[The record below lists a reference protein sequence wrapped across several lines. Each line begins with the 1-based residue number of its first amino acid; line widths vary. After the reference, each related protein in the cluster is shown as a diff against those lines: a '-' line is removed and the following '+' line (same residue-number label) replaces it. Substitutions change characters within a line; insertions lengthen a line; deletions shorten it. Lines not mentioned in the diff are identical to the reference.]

1 MVEAVSNPE
10 SLRMRRAR
18 IAGAWYVVAVIL
30 GVFDLI
36 ILPARFIGTG
46 DAAATAH
53 AILAQRELFQALPV
67 LDMACGTVWLLVVLA
82 LYRLLRDVDEWQ
94 GRLMLILGAY
104 LQVPFYFF
112 NAVNYAGALVSLTH
126 PALIAAFSEMQ
137 RYAIALLFMRLHHYE
152 FMASYVFA
160 GLWLFPFGI
169 LVYKSRFLPRILG
182 AWLVLEGFG
191 WPALAAAG
199 FAAPQYVDLI
209 STISAPLN
217 FAEVAIALWLVLF
230 GARTTFLRSRAPS
243 KE

>member
-1 MVEAVSNPE
+1 
-10 SLRMRRAR
+10 
-18 IAGAWYVVAVIL
+18 
-30 GVFDLI
+30 
-36 ILPARFIGTG
+36 
-46 DAAATAH
+46 
-53 AILAQRELFQALPV
+53 
-67 LDMACGTVWLLVVLA
+67 
-82 LYRLLRDVDEWQ
+82 
-94 GRLMLILGAY
+94 
-104 LQVPFYFF
+104 
-112 NAVNYAGALVSLTH
+112 
-126 PALIAAFSEMQ
+126 
-137 RYAIALLFMRLHHYE
+137 
-152 FMASYVFA
+152 MASYVFA